1 MCLFQKCAGSLP
13 QVVVVVAATGILLPS
28 SNQFIV
34 SHSHIQYQ
42 PYQRRIFFLFIYLVI
57 FLNPIQGIDYINYII

>member
-34 SHSHIQYQ
+34 SHSHTQYQ
-42 PYQRRIFFLFIYLVI
+42 PYQRRIFFLLI
-57 FLNPIQGIDYINYII
+57 

>member
-13 QVVVVVAATGILLPS
+13 QVVVVAATGILLPS

-34 SHSHIQYQ
+34 SHSHTQYK
-42 PYQRRIFFLFIYLVI
+42 PYQRRIFFLFIYLVVLV
-57 FLNPIQGIDYINYII
+57 LNPTGR

>member
-13 QVVVVVAATGILLPS
+13 QVVVVAATGILLPS

-34 SHSHIQYQ
+34 SHSHTQYQ
-42 PYQRRIFFLFIYLVI
+42 PYQRRLFFFLFT
-57 FLNPIQGIDYINYII
+57 

>member
-13 QVVVVVAATGILLPS
+13 QVVVVAATGILLPS

-34 SHSHIQYQ
+34 SHSHTQYQ
-42 PYQRRIFFLFIYLVI
+42 PSEEKMFFLLFVI
-57 FLNPIQGIDYINYII
+57 LIN

>member
-13 QVVVVVAATGILLPS
+13 QVVVVAATGILLPS

-34 SHSHIQYQ
+34 SHSQTQYQPYQ
-42 PYQRRIFFLFIYLVI
+42 PYQRRIFFCLFT
-57 FLNPIQGIDYINYII
+57 

>member
-1 MCLFQKCAGSLP
+1 MCLFQICAGSLP

-42 PYQRRIFFLFIYLVI
+42 PYQRRIFFLLI
-57 FLNPIQGIDYINYII
+57 

>member
-13 QVVVVVAATGILLPS
+13 QVVVVAATGILLPS

-34 SHSHIQYQ
+34 SHSHTQYQ
-42 PYQRRIFFLFIYLVI
+42 PYQRRIYFSVYLLSSI
-57 FLNPIQGIDYINYII
+57 S